1 MKKSSPAKQLPPPPA
16 EVTVPDNEVTV
27 QQLNELLSNSSGF
40 YSLPTQHFNEVFPR
54 IYVGNAFVGQ
64 NLMRLQK
71 LGVTHIL
78 NAAEGN
84 SFMHV
89 NTNAEF
95 YAGSGITYHGIQAN
109 DKPQFNLST
118 FFEEGADFIEKALAH
133 NNGKGASELSCRELR
148 STRYIT
154 DGSCRSAKPVKELV
168 CSGQCMPA
176 HLLPNSIVRGKW
188 WRSSASDYRCI
199 PAHSRTQR
207 VQLQCPNGNYR
218 TYKIRVVTS
227 CKCKRYSRHHNQSE
241 AKESSSEAKPR
252 RDKKRT
258 RLPGSRNKS
267 NTPTLVS
274 NSY

>member
-1 MKKSSPAKQLPPPPA
+1 MKKSSPAKQQPPPGEVAVPGD
-16 EVTVPDNEVTV
+16 EVTL

-89 NTNAEF
+89 NTNADF

-109 DKPQFNLST
+109 DKPQFNLSN

-133 NNGKGASELSCRELR
+133 NNGKAVSGHCLEKEQETHHRECIMTVMTPNPTQKPYTEDVLSSHRLEGQHL
-148 STRYIT
+148 
-154 DGSCRSAKPVKELV
+154 
-168 CSGQCMPA
+168 CS
-176 HLLPNSIVRGKW
+176 
-188 WRSSASDYRCI
+188 WR
-199 PAHSRTQR
+199 
-207 VQLQCPNGNYR
+207 
-218 TYKIRVVTS
+218 
-227 CKCKRYSRHHNQSE
+227 
-241 AKESSSEAKPR
+241 
-252 RDKKRT
+252 
-258 RLPGSRNKS
+258 
-267 NTPTLVS
+267 
-274 NSY
+274 

>member
-1 MKKSSPAKQLPPPPA
+1 MKKSSPAKQQPPPPPPA

-133 NNGKGASELSCRELR
+133 NNGKGVRPLPRGLQ
-148 STRYIT
+148 
-154 DGSCRSAKPVKELV
+154 PL
-168 CSGQCMPA
+168 A
-176 HLLPNSIVRGKW
+176 HH
-188 WRSSASDYRCI
+188 C
-199 PAHSRTQR
+199 H
-207 VQLQCPNGNYR
+207 
-218 TYKIRVVTS
+218 
-227 CKCKRYSRHHNQSE
+227 
-241 AKESSSEAKPR
+241 
-252 RDKKRT
+252 
-258 RLPGSRNKS
+258 RLPHAAPQTGR
-267 NTPTLVS
+267 PGGGCHGEAEERDRPQ
-274 NSY
+274 

>member
-1 MKKSSPAKQLPPPPA
+1 MGGICEVVTERILPD
-16 EVTVPDNEVTV
+16 V
-27 QQLNELLSNSSGF
+27 F
-40 YSLPTQHFNEVFPR
+40 YSLYRRSISMQVSLALLVSSTGLLLLQGCCTVVQGWRVLKNDATEIIPEYTE
-54 IYVGNAFVGQ
+54 NAQ
-64 NLMRLQK
+64 PPEQPIQQASN
-71 LGVTHIL
+71 
-78 NAAEGN
+78 NN
-84 SFMHV
+84 S
-89 NTNAEF
+89 NTMNRPK
-95 YAGSGITYHGIQAN
+95 HGGRRSSAN
-109 DKPQFNLST
+109 TDSYS
-118 FFEEGADFIEKALAH
+118 
-133 NNGKGASELSCRELR
+133 ASELSCRELR

-258 RLPGSRNKS
+258 RLPGSRNKN
-267 NTPTLVS
+267 NTPTQVS

>member
-1 MKKSSPAKQLPPPPA
+1 MFASSEREPGTMKKSSPAKQQPPPA
-16 EVTVPDNEVTV
+16 EVSVPGDAVTV

-89 NTNAEF
+89 NTNADF

-109 DKPQFNLST
+109 DKPQFNLSN

-133 NNGKGASELSCRELR
+133 NNGKAVSGHCLEKEQETHHRKCIMTVMTPNPTQKPYTEDVLSSHCLEGQHLCR
-148 STRYIT
+148 
-154 DGSCRSAKPVKELV
+154 
-168 CSGQCMPA
+168 
-176 HLLPNSIVRGKW
+176 
-188 WRSSASDYRCI
+188 WR
-199 PAHSRTQR
+199 
-207 VQLQCPNGNYR
+207 
-218 TYKIRVVTS
+218 
-227 CKCKRYSRHHNQSE
+227 
-241 AKESSSEAKPR
+241 
-252 RDKKRT
+252 
-258 RLPGSRNKS
+258 
-267 NTPTLVS
+267 
-274 NSY
+274 